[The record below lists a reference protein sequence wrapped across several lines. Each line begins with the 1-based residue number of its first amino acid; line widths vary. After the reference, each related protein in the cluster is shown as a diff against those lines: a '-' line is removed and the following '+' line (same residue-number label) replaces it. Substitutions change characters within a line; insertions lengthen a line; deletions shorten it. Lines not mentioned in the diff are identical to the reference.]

1 MSLANFE
8 RYVDRIVPV
17 MLLGIGMFTAFATA
31 GLGV

>member
-1 MSLANFE
+1 MALANFE

-17 MLLGIGMFTAFATA
+17 MLLAIGMFTAFATA